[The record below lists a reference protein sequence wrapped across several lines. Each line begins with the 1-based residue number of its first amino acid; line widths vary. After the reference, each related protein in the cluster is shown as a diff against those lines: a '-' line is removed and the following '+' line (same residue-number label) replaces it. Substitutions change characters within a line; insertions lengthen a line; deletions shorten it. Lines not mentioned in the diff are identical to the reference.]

1 MAHHEAIPVSMV
13 RHECGECDMGAT
25 AVRTDAAIDA
35 WSDHM
40 ATHSRP
46 DLFRQ
51 WTWTQLV
58 LPYDA

>member
-1 MAHHEAIPVSMV
+1 
-13 RHECGECDMGAT
+13 MGAT